1 MRGWLGMGKGMT
13 MSGIVPVVG
22 EREWRRE
29 GCVVH
34 ERGGRAVG
42 GEVHRLQEGEGG
54 GMSGDLSLRSCL
66 RLAGGDGEEGAVE

>member
-1 MRGWLGMGKGMT
+1 MRGWLGMGKRMT
-13 MSGIVPVVG
+13 MSGVIPVVG
-22 EREWRRE
+22 ERERRRE

-54 GMSGDLSLRSCL
+54 GMSGDLSLRSYW
-66 RLAGGDGEEGAVE
+66 RLAGGDREEGAVE